1 MVSPARGTLTQ
12 EDFRHFTFTIP
23 VELHARVNPGFFK
36 GTVCESAVEDPLHGR
51 K

>member
-1 MVSPARGTLTQ
+1 MVSPVRGTLTQ
-12 EDFRHFTFTIP
+12 EDFRRFMFTIP
-23 VELHARVNPGFFK
+23 VELHAGVNPGFFK

>member
-1 MVSPARGTLTQ
+1 MVSPVRGTLTQ

-23 VELHARVNPGFFK
+23 VELYAGVNPGFFK